1 MLTPGKA
8 YRKAK
13 VEKKPNISYYDVGSN
28 VNLTCE
34 AEKNTNLYQI
44 IWKKLDSQGNPMKLK
59 SALNGTGIL
68 TLTLNL
74 LSGKNSGRYECV
86 ISRPQ
91 VNYYNSRVVNINVKG
106 MVLLTSCLL
115 VATAKVASIIQKMMH
130 AIQKS
135 S

>member
-13 VEKKPNISYYDVGSN
+13 IEKKPNKSYYDVGSN

-34 AEKNTNLYQI
+34 AEKNTNLYEI
-44 IWKKLDSQGNPMKLK
+44 MWYKRDSQGNPMKLK

-68 TLTLNL
+68 TLTLNS
-74 LSGKNSGRYECV
+74 LSGKNAGSYECV

-130 AIQKS
+130 AIQNGS
-135 S
+135 